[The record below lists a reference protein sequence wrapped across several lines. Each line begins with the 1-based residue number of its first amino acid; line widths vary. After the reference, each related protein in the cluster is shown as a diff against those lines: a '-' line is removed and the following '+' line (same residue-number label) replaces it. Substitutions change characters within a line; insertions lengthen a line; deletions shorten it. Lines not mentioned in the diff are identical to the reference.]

1 MIAEGSLLPSSR
13 EPGSLESTARAVQR
27 LAVLLSAGVPPGA
40 AWGYLGDG
48 NPVVAR
54 VATDGIAVLDCED
67 VPWRSTAAA
76 WTVATEAG
84 APLAPTLREFAR
96 SLRSLAAVERDI
108 ETAMAG
114 PRATTKLVMV
124 LPVVA
129 LLFGMVLGFNPI
141 GVLVSTA
148 PGLVCL
154 AAGLAL
160 MGAAWG
166 WNRRLLRAAR
176 PGAPTGGLRC
186 ELVAVAVSGGGA
198 LEKSIAFVDATM
210 TRLDLEDTDV
220 AVDEVIALSVRAGV
234 PAAELLR
241 SEAEESRRAAAA
253 EAQRKAEVLAVRLML
268 PLGVCILPAFML
280 LGVAPLVISVITSTV
295 GGM

>member
-1 MIAEGSLLPSSR
+1 LSSSR
-13 EPGSLESTARAVQR
+13 EPSPLESTARVVQR

-40 AWGYLGDG
+40 AWGYLGEGD
-48 NPVVAR
+48 PVVAR
-54 VATDGIAVLDCED
+54 VATEGITALDSED

-76 WTVATEAG
+76 WNIATKAG

-108 ETAMAG
+108 ETALAG
-114 PRATTKLVMV
+114 PRATTRLVLL

-129 LLFGMVLGFNPI
+129 ILFGMVLGFNPI
-141 GVLVSTA
+141 GVLVTTA

-154 AAGLAL
+154 STGAVLMVLA
-160 MGAAWG
+160 WF
-166 WNRRLLRAAR
+166 WNRRLLRTAR
-176 PGAPTGGLRC
+176 PGAPTRGLRC

-198 LEKSIAFVDATM
+198 LDRAIASVDATM
-210 TRLDLEDTDV
+210 MRLDLDDTDV
-220 AVDEVIALSVRAGV
+220 AVDEFIALSVRAGV

-268 PLGVCILPAFML
+268 PLGVCILPAFVA
-280 LGVAPLVISVITSTV
+280 LGVAPAILSIVSSTAAQL
-295 GGM
+295 G